1 MVNSIQPFPRHLSP
15 AARATEHKR
24 IVAAMVEEAIV
35 DHPKLD
41 RDKLTIAF
49 GNIVTMTWQSERIA
63 DLETRVETLAQQ
75 LAGLAAVSPAP
86 ARAKLKLRSG
96 TNG

>member
-1 MVNSIQPFPRHLSP
+1 VSIPPFPRHLSP

-49 GNIVTMTWQSERIA
+49 GNIVTMTWHAERIA
-63 DLETRVETLAQQ
+63 DLESRVEQMAQQ
-75 LAGLAAVSPAP
+75 LAGIAAPAP
-86 ARAKLKLRSG
+86 APAKRTKLKLGGG
-96 TNG
+96 TDG